1 MAYRYETMIEQK
13 KIWRTIYE
21 YTKYSDFEYFTHG
34 EAEDDIW
41 LINRK
46 KGIIKRVILKK
57 ETAQSTLFMVQKIM
71 DHFNDIEDTVGH
83 TINRFEIILVNQT
96 NHFQDNMPNH
106 IFIEQCNDESDL
118 KRLFGH
124 PYQKITGKN
133 KDKAIK
139 TYKKS
144 VLNGNMIENAIR
156 KFSPLTYLIML
167 LNVVIFILM
176 SIVQHIHKVEM
187 IIDKGGLTHFNFV
200 HGDYYRIITSI
211 FIHFDVQHLLYN
223 MMTLFIFGKLVEY
236 LYTRWQ
242 YLCIYFIGG
251 IIGNLI
257 SLTFD
262 NISISVGASGAICAL
277 IGALM
282 SHLIFSGK
290 FEKKF
295 LIQTF
300 IGILIFLIGS
310 AIFENVNHYAH
321 FGGLFGGLFIASMF
335 FIYRYSKRYFYYM
348 ALGLVVILGLLIIN
362 IFSER
367 EHHIYNEYA
376 KQYLMEGKD
385 SEGIEIIRKTID
397 RGYQN
402 DETYV
407 LYGLWKTKDEG
418 LSSGLL
424 VWLDALKKYPNSER
438 LNFQLALAYRAMDD
452 YPKAEKYIDKTITIN
467 KKEEYIKLKKEIQEF
482 R

>member
-1 MAYRYETMIEQK
+1 
-13 KIWRTIYE
+13 
-21 YTKYSDFEYFTHG
+21 
-34 EAEDDIW
+34 
-41 LINRK
+41 
-46 KGIIKRVILKK
+46 
-57 ETAQSTLFMVQKIM
+57 MVQKIM

-83 TINRFEIILVNQT
+83 IINRFEIILVNQT

-211 FIHFDVQHLLYN
+211 FIHFDVRHLLYN

-242 YLCIYFIGG
+242 YLCIYFIGS

-262 NISISVGASGAICAL
+262 NISISVGASGAIW
-277 IGALM
+277 
-282 SHLIFSGK
+282 
-290 FEKKF
+290 
-295 LIQTF
+295 
-300 IGILIFLIGS
+300 
-310 AIFENVNHYAH
+310 
-321 FGGLFGGLFIASMF
+321 
-335 FIYRYSKRYFYYM
+335 R
-348 ALGLVVILGLLIIN
+348 
-362 IFSER
+362 
-367 EHHIYNEYA
+367 
-376 KQYLMEGKD
+376 
-385 SEGIEIIRKTID
+385 
-397 RGYQN
+397 
-402 DETYV
+402 
-407 LYGLWKTKDEG
+407 
-418 LSSGLL
+418 
-424 VWLDALKKYPNSER
+424 
-438 LNFQLALAYRAMDD
+438 AYRSTDEPFD
-452 YPKAEKYIDKTITIN
+452 IQWKIREKISHTNFYRHSYLLN
-467 KKEEYIKLKKEIQEF
+467 WQCNL
-482 R
+482 